1 MPRSGSTPL
10 CKYRN
15 SGCVLSVGF
24 GSTHSAT
31 AKRTRLTEVSGSGFQ
46 FRMWVQFA
54 TWAPLWR
61 SWSRRV
67 RAFGVVTDGEC
78 VSELVEWFSE
88 FAALGL
94 SMIALGVFFTLVMEF
109 SWTAGLRPEGYL
121 EAGCGWLGPAF
132 QNLGTLVGTSEVYR
146 VRSHCL
152 RTG

>member
-1 MPRSGSTPL
+1 MDL
-10 CKYRN
+10 
-15 SGCVLSVGF
+15 GF
-24 GSTHSAT
+24 SSECGYSS
-31 AKRTRLTEVSGSGFQ
+31 L
-46 FRMWVQFA
+46 
-54 TWAPLWR
+54 
-61 SWSRRV
+61 RRGLRPGDRGRV
-67 RAFGVVTDGEC
+67 AFGLLGVVTDGEC
-78 VSELVEWFSE
+78 VSELVEWFFE